1 MARAHADVDGVTPPG
16 GGRRRRAAD
25 DAPRARLRLGP
36 ALRRALYRPL
46 AEDDA
51 RVAYWVHHVRLG
63 VLLTEVGG
71 VAALGYAVLTPTAG
85 RLHPVLLGAAG
96 LAILGAPLLFLLPLP
111 AMMRDARGP
120 LLFYGWS
127 AGTTVLVVLGT
138 RVDGGAD
145 SPLFCLL
152 FLTLGFM
159 SAAFQPAG
167 VVGMGGFMVV
177 AYLVVDVLP
186 EPRTAGLFVAVVMA
200 SFTLLCALAS
210 ANAWESHDRQTLL
223 LRTYETLAATD
234 PLTGCLNRRAFLDRL
249 HTAIAAEPGRTVVCL
264 VDLDGF
270 KGVNDRDGHAAG
282 DAVLRAVTTAL
293 GAAVRETDTVARLG
307 GDEFA
312 VLAAVTEPGDATSLA
327 ERIREGVARVGR
339 TVGVTASVGL
349 TPVRAGDDDHEVLLR
364 ADQAMYRAKAA
375 GGDRVGAQDRLGSS
389 GDPRRSLSV
398 TTGRART
405 TRRVGGATRRR
416 QSSVARTHAGR
427 SRWTTPPRTCYGR

>member
-1 MARAHADVDGVTPPG
+1 MLA
-16 GGRRRRAAD
+16 
-25 DAPRARLRLGP
+25 
-36 ALRRALYRPL
+36 ALRRSLYRPL

-63 VLLTEVGG
+63 ALLTELGAL
-71 VAALGYAVLTPTAG
+71 AAVGYALHTPTAG
-85 RLHPVLLGAAG
+85 YRHPVLLGVCA
-96 LAILGAPLLFLLPLP
+96 LAILGVPLLLLLPLP

-127 AGTTVLVVLGT
+127 AGTTVLVVIGT

-145 SPLFCLL
+145 SALICLM

-167 VVGMGGFMVV
+167 VVAMGGFMVA

-186 EPRTAGLFVAVVMA
+186 DPRTSGLFVAAIMA
-200 SFTLLCALAS
+200 TFTILCALAS
-210 ANAWESHDRQTLL
+210 ANAWESYDRQVLL
-223 LRTYETLAATD
+223 LRTHETLAATD

-249 HTAIAAEPGRTVVCL
+249 HTAIGEAPERTVVCL

-282 DAVLRAVTTAL
+282 DAVLRAVTAAL

-312 VLAAVTEPGDATSLA
+312 VLAAVSGSGDAASLA

-339 TVGVTASVGL
+339 SVGVTASVGL
-349 TPVRAGDDDHEVLLR
+349 TVVRTGDDDHEVLSR

-375 GGDRVGAQDRLGSS
+375 GGDRVAGQDSWS
-389 GDPRRSLSV
+389 PAEV
-398 TTGRART
+398 RAD
-405 TRRVGGATRRR
+405 
-416 QSSVARTHAGR
+416 H
-427 SRWTTPPRTCYGR
+427 

>member
-1 MARAHADVDGVTPPG
+1 MGWLSRPEGSDAVKVPGGPADVDGVTPPTG
-16 GGRRRRAAD
+16 GRRRAAD
-25 DAPRARLRLGP
+25 APSHVRPRLGA

-71 VAALGYAVLTPTAG
+71 LAAMGYAVVTPTSG
-85 RLHPVLLGAAG
+85 HLHPVLLGVAG
-96 LAILGAPLLFLLPLP
+96 LAVLGAPLLFLLPLA

-127 AGTTVLVVLGT
+127 AGTTVLVVIGT

-145 SPLFCLL
+145 SALICLL

-167 VVGMGGFMVV
+167 VVAMGGFMVA

-186 EPRTAGLFVAVVMA
+186 EPRVSGLFVAFVMA
-200 SFTLLCALAS
+200 TFTMLCALAS

-223 LRTYETLAATD
+223 LRTHETLAATD

-249 HTAIAAEPGRTVVCL
+249 HAAIGGAPGRTVVCL

-312 VLAAVTEPGDATSLA
+312 VLAAVAEEADATSLA
-327 ERIREGVARVGR
+327 ERIREGIARVGR
-339 TVGVTASVGL
+339 SVGVTASVGL
-349 TPVRAGDDDHEVLLR
+349 TVVRAGDDDHEVLLR

-375 GGDRVGAQDRLGSS
+375 GGDQ
-389 GDPRRSLSV
+389 
-398 TTGRART
+398 
-405 TRRVGGATRRR
+405 VGGRDAWLQTETATDH
-416 QSSVARTHAGR
+416 SA
-427 SRWTTPPRTCYGR
+427 